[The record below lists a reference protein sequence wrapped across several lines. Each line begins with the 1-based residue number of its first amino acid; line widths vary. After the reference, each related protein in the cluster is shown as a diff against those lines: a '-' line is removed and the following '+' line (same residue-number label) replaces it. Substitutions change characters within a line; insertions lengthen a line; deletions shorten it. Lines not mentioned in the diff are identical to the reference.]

1 MSMLFV
7 YVLADQPN
15 FILIQRY
22 LYLKYFTKTILKNN
36 DMNQPEEYTFLL
48 LILTHHIFFQQWTY
62 FLPPAYAT
70 SVTLKLVQVG
80 TAQHITS
87 FVLQNMKEKDPSCC
101 LLEMI
106 RCH

>member
-36 DMNQPEEYTFLL
+36 DMNQPEE
-48 LILTHHIFFQQWTY
+48 
-62 FLPPAYAT
+62 
-70 SVTLKLVQVG
+70 
-80 TAQHITS
+80 
-87 FVLQNMKEKDPSCC
+87 
-101 LLEMI
+101 
-106 RCH
+106 